1 MSTNYLPVILSGG
14 PGSGKTT
21 LLNELARRGYACV
34 AEAAREIIR
43 EQIATQGDALPWKNR
58 RRYTAIMLKRTIA
71 DFDRYREQGGLFFFD
86 RGIPDTLAYARL
98 IRLYL
103 DKHSRHE
110 ALARRYV
117 PTVFPATL
125 EIHLHERYRTAA
137 EFHDGCPHLLHYGQN
152 IPRTRLPDH
161 CPAERRSGRTGR
173 QAFAMDKRMKRA
185 D

>member
-103 DKHSRHE
+103 DKSSGNP
-110 ALARRYV
+110 V
-117 PTVFPATL
+117 PLENSKFSSLPVCFLIQRGSFTVP
-125 EIHLHERYRTAA
+125 ISSHWR
-137 EFHDGCPHLLHYGQN
+137 
-152 IPRTRLPDH
+152 
-161 CPAERRSGRTGR
+161 
-173 QAFAMDKRMKRA
+173 
-185 D
+185 

>member
-1 MSTNYLPVILSGG
+1 MTTNYLPVILSGG

-43 EQIATQGDALPWKNR
+43 EQMATQGDALPWKNR
-58 RRYTAIMLKRTIA
+58 RHYTAIMLKRAIA

-98 IRLYL
+98 IGLYL

-117 PTVFPATL
+117 PTVFLLPPWKSIYTKDT
-125 EIHLHERYRTAA
+125 ERQQNFTTAVRT
-137 EFHDGCPHLLHYGQN
+137 FC
-152 IPRTRLPDH
+152 I
-161 CPAERRSGRTGR
+161 
-173 QAFAMDKRMKRA
+173 MDKTYRELGYRIIVLPKDDPAGRA
-185 D
+185 DRLLQWIRE

>member
-1 MSTNYLPVILSGG
+1 MSTKYLPVILSGG

-43 EQIATQGDALPWKNR
+43 EQTATQGDALPWKNR

-71 DFDRYREQGGLFFFD
+71 DFDRYREPAVSGQTQ
-86 RGIPDTLAYARL
+86 PARSACPPVCAN
-98 IRLYL
+98 RF
-103 DKHSRHE
+103 S
-110 ALARRYV
+110 
-117 PTVFPATL
+117 PAAL

-161 CPAERRSGRTGR
+161 CPAERRSGRTGQ
-173 QAFAMDKRMKRA
+173 QAFAMDKGMKRA